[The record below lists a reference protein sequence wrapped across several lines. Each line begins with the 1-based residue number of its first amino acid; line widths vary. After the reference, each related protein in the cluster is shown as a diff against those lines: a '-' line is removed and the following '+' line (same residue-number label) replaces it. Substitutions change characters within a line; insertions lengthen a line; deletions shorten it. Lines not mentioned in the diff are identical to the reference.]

1 MRKDIQII
9 RSSRKTAAIEIKSDM
24 RILVRVPNRMKKADI
39 ERFVNEK
46 SDWIEKHLEIMR
58 TRIENANMELPAEP
72 FAENELHELFD
83 NALAKIPPRVAEIAA
98 KVGVAYGR
106 ITIRNQVSRWGSC
119 TSEGNLNFNCLLTL
133 FPDEVA
139 DYVIVHEL
147 CHRKHMNHSKEFWAE
162 VEKFC
167 PDFKTHKK
175 WLRENGG
182 EYIKRMRASR

>member
-9 RSSRKTAAIEIKSDM
+9 RSSRKTVAIEIRSDM
-24 RILVRVPNRMKKADI
+24 RILVRVPYGMKQKDI

-46 SDWIEKHLEIMR
+46 SEWIDKHLEMMR
-58 TRIENANMELPAEP
+58 TRIESKKNELPIEP
-72 FAENELHELFD
+72 FTESEVQELFD
-83 NALAKIPPRVAEIAA
+83 KSLKTIPPRVAAIAA
-98 KVGVAYGR
+98 KMGVSYGR

-133 FPDEVA
+133 FPDEVT

-147 CHRKHMNHSKEFWAE
+147 CHRKYMNHSKQFWAE

-167 PDFKTHKK
+167 SDFKAHKK
-175 WLRENGG
+175 WLKDNGG
-182 EYIKRMRASR
+182 EYIKRMRGYR

>member
-24 RILVRVPNRMKKADI
+24 RVLVRVPNRMKKADI

-46 SDWIEKHLEIMR
+46 SEWIDKHLEIMR
-58 TRIENANMELPAEP
+58 TRIENAKRELPTEP
-72 FAENELHELFD
+72 FTESELQALFD
-83 NALAKIPPRVAEIAA
+83 NALATIPPRVAEAAA
-98 KVGVAYGR
+98 KMGVTYRR

-119 TSEGNLNFNCLLTL
+119 TAEGNLNFNCLLTL
-133 FPDEVA
+133 FPDNVT
-139 DYVIVHEL
+139 DYVIIHEL
-147 CHRKHMNHSKEFWAE
+147 CHRKHMNHSKDFWAE

-167 PDFKTHKK
+167 PDYKAHKK
-175 WLRENGG
+175 WLKDNGG